1 MLSSNARENNEPAS
15 SSEDAAKSADGRP
28 RIRPNT
34 WKQAAADDAVLAE
47 IRRIAGL
54 PGGAPLTG
62 PFYDAHRSPQSV
74 GSGRIIQR
82 FGTWSE
88 ACHAAGVEV
97 EERTRVYRRGWSQED
112 LLAWARRYLE
122 DAGPAPSYKDFQ
134 QWLREHKND
143 GAPSAAT
150 MRNRLG
156 TWVTIVERAVEE

>member
-1 MLSSNARENNEPAS
+1 MVTSHGRKNDEATRGAEEAAS
-15 SSEDAAKSADGRP
+15 SADARL

-34 WKQAAADDAVLAE
+34 WKQATTDDALFTE
-47 IRRIAGL
+47 MRRVAAL

-62 PFYDAHRSPQSV
+62 PFYDAQRSPESV
-74 GSGRIIQR
+74 GSGRVIQR

-88 ACHAAGVEV
+88 ACRAAGVEV
-97 EERTRVYRRGWSQED
+97 EKRTRVYRRGWSEDD
-112 LLAWARRYLE
+112 LLTWARRYLQ

-134 QWLREHKND
+134 RWLREHKGE

-156 TWVTIVERAVEE
+156 TWVTIVERATKK